1 LVGAFSFAQRKAR
14 LLDAHL
20 ARMLTSSRQCRCC
33 GATFAQLLS
42 LACDRPDLCP
52 EDTPQQDNAAVTAET
67 GDVLTDDFCRIGD
80 LHFVR
85 CILAIS
91 LIGGDDE
98 EFVLGTWASVS
109 AEDFVDYLDLFDM
122 PETEGLGK
130 RPAWLSNAI
139 PPGVGEPVAGMLNMR
154 SPGQYPEMT
163 ISETSHP
170 LYPLQ
175 KKGANLE
182 ELFELLYSYGHDM
195 ASLVYDS

>member
-1 LVGAFSFAQRKAR
+1 M
-14 LLDAHL
+14 DAHF

-42 LACDRPDLCP
+42 LACDRPDQCP
-52 EDTPQQDNAAVTAET
+52 EDTPQQDNAAINAEV

-80 LHFVR
+80 LHFLR
-85 CILAIS
+85 CVLAIP
-91 LIGGDDE
+91 LIGGNDE

-109 AEDFVDYLDLFDM
+109 PEDFIDYQDMLDM
-122 PETEGLGK
+122 AATEGLGK

-139 PPGVGEPVAGMLNMR
+139 PPSMGEPVAGMLDMR
-154 SPGQYPEMT
+154 SSGQYPELK

-175 KKGANLE
+175 RNGADLE
-182 ELFELLYSYGHDM
+182 ELFELLHSYGHDL